1 MRIKDIGWNLVGL
14 SLPLLIAVVTIPS
27 LVDNLGAERF
37 GLLALAWGLIG
48 YAGALDLG
56 IGRAVTQ
63 MISSV
68 IGKQQLS
75 EVIPI
80 FSTGAKLST
89 IAGLV
94 GSGILITI
102 TLTGAAELIKTES
115 TPSSEIFYSMLIMAL
130 AMPAQAISATYK
142 GVCEAQQQ
150 FKAINILRIFLGI
163 VNFAGPFAVSF
174 FTSNLIALVGTLVLS
189 RLIALYIYKV
199 IASSSMKQYAE
210 YNNILFCRATARR
223 IFKFGGWVTVSSILS
238 PIMTQADRF
247 VIAAV
252 ISASAVSVYVL
263 PYEIV
268 VQTLILVGAIS
279 TVAFPTLSKL
289 ISERPDNWRP
299 YFKKWT
305 LITAMLMIFVL
316 SIVFLSLPYALP
328 IWLGDN
334 FDERSVFIGQ
344 VLCIGVFA
352 NSLGSM
358 YYALIHAKHRADI
371 TARIHIIE
379 LPIFLFSLWYLCN
392 TFGLLGAAYAW
403 SGRMILDLIFL
414 HTASRKLSD
423 K

>member
-1 MRIKDIGWNLVGL
+1 MRIKDIGWNVIGL

-27 LVDNLGAERF
+27 LVNNLGAERF

-63 MISSV
+63 MISSA

-80 FSTGAKLST
+80 FRTGAKLST
-89 IAGLV
+89 ITGLIA
-94 GSGILITI
+94 SGVLIAI
-102 TLTGAAELIKTES
+102 TLAGATKLIKTEY

-150 FKAINILRIFLGI
+150 FKAINILRIFLGV

-174 FTSNLIALVGTLVLS
+174 FTTNLTALVGTLVFS
-189 RLIALYIYKV
+189 RLIALYIYKI
-199 IASSSMKQYAE
+199 IANSSMKQYAY
-210 YNNILFCRATARR
+210 YNNCFFCRSTARR

-289 ISERPDNWRP
+289 ISEHPNNWRP

-305 LITAMLMIFVL
+305 FITAIVMLFVQGV
-316 SIVFLSLPYALP
+316 VFLSLPYILP

-352 NSLGSM
+352 NSVGSM
-358 YYALIHAKHRADI
+358 YYALLHAKSRADI
-371 TARIHIIE
+371 TAKIHLIE
-379 LPIFLFSLWYLCN
+379 LPVFLSALWFLCHE
-392 TFGLLGAAYAW
+392 FGLFGAAYAW
-403 SGRMILDLIFL
+403 SGRMMLDLL
-414 HTASRKLSD
+414 LLYLSNHKLFIE
-423 K
+423 